1 MGCFNS
7 KHKQKPSPECPYWD
21 CLYNCRCLGNGISF
35 LPDDT
40 SLYHQSGLICRHGRL
55 WRSVFA
61 FDFAGLHYVPM
72 ITSVT
77 MEHAW
82 IEGRLI
88 VWLVTRGP
96 SKTFHLLEFIG
107 LWRVKRIQRWMRR
120 MLDNK
125 HNRRALALAMGLHC
139 RLGQASGLMDLGDDL
154 VCMCMAMARC

>member
-21 CLYNCRCLGNGISF
+21 CLYNCRCLGKGISI

-40 SLYHQSGLICRHGRL
+40 SICNKSGLICHHNRI

-61 FDFAGLHYVPM
+61 FDFTGLHSVPQ

-77 MEHAW
+77 MEHTW
-82 IEGRLI
+82 MEGRLI
-88 VWLVTRGP
+88 VWLMTRGP

-107 LWRVKRIQRWMRR
+107 LWRVRRIQRWMRR
-120 MLDNK
+120 MLDRK
-125 HNRRALALAMGLHC
+125 RALALAMGLHS
-139 RLGQASGLMDLGDDL
+139 RLGQASGLMELGDDL
-154 VCMCMAMARC
+154 VRMCWALQLTR